1 MNVGIIVW
9 HLYMHSFIARLCHML
24 TMFGIVASLITM
36 SDATTWLQLSQQ
48 QHKDCQT
55 WVLCLAHTPSQ
66 WEMVWWTESWS
77 GKWNFLGPLPKSGND
92 QWDFETSNYYVAPS
106 FEYPFFFL
114 SSCQQNV
121 LNVAR
126 LHCPEVCL
134 GSPDCFSL
142 WEGGVWGWDYV
153 KLSLGPVISLG
164 IRPCSWRVWYWDYDT
179 GTK

>member
-9 HLYMHSFIARLCHML
+9 HLYMHSFIVRLCHML

-48 QHKDCQT
+48 QHKDCL
-55 WVLCLAHTPSQ
+55 VPGPHSLPMRNGLVNRV
-66 WEMVWWTESWS
+66 EFLRLIMWS

-126 LHCPEVCL
+126 LHCQEVCL

-164 IRPCSWRVWYWDYDT
+164 IRPCS
-179 GTK
+179 